1 MTNVGIKLSLDSA
14 EAVASANEMAR
25 AFKGM
30 SSAMASAAEG
40 GDPQKA
46 REYAQAMKSIKNL
59 QDPNSGPVGRGGPQG
74 RMQNGALSVV
84 NSMPGYVNTL
94 GRGDLAGA
102 SISASRDISGGVR
115 GAGRDVLSDDKNSGL
130 GKALMGVG
138 IGGAVIAGLAAGANA
153 IAEQWEK
160 VREASMGLTASLEN
174 VAGGAEENG
183 KKILQAFASAA
194 EAANKWGYSAE
205 EGMASVKGLSKY
217 GLTRESGV
225 YSASENVFHFAR
237 TTDVDRS
244 LLEQVK
250 GGASRYGKGANA
262 LEYTFGGL
270 QSAGMGKGQ
279 YAEYLQI
286 LSKMFEDSLSRG
298 VVKGYDKL
306 SGNMALMNKI
316 GGGNNPLWQGE
327 QGYSRFQSMNNGVVN
342 ATSLSSLTDVMT
354 YKAAK
359 SLLGKGASI
368 TDTMMMMEGG
378 ITPELMKK
386 QVGQIFSNLGHDQTT
401 VNGALKNMY
410 GLNWTGA
417 ETVRQFMEKGDYA
430 GATALIKDP
439 GKFESDDLRAL
450 RLQEKVSTD
459 VAVIGSTFAGYKTDL
474 MSKLESMTST
484 LVYAIK
490 GDIRSDLRPGEI
502 LSGLY
507 SGSET
512 KISNKARSIFDEG
525 LKMDSKE
532 QRYQQTVEIMK
543 ELQGLTPEEFARFNR
558 DNMVN
563 PNGNLDDYRVWHEAY
578 KQALKKIKTMDPSK
592 LQNQSEG
599 GIYNGSASTSILS
612 DKNTSWGAKG
622 YITRGR
628 IGEGTEEE
636 KAFNKYVSSQ
646 LEDKLKT
653 PQSQIDFFKSDEAN
667 KFFDTLN
674 FKRSDG
680 VLDKNDT
687 EVLIKML
694 KELLDS
700 YQVKDSNGKVIG
712 MGPALQANTDAIN
725 ALIPKM
731 DTLTIVRDDGYSA

>member
-1 MTNVGIKLSLDSA
+1 VTNVGIKLSLDSA

-46 REYAQAMKSIKNL
+46 REYAQAMKSIQNL
-59 QDPNSGPVGRGGPQG
+59 QDPNGGPGGRVGQQG

-183 KKILQAFASAA
+183 KKIIHAFASAA
-194 EAANKWGYSAE
+194 EAANKWGYSSE
-205 EGMASVKGLSKY
+205 EGVANAKALSKY
-217 GLTRESGV
+217 GLTEKSGV
-225 YSASENVFHFAR
+225 YSASENVFKFAR

-270 QSAGMGKGQ
+270 QSAGMQKGQ

-342 ATSLSSLTDVMT
+342 ATNLSSLTDVMT

-386 QVGQIFSNLGHDQTT
+386 QAGQIFSNLGHDQTT

-502 LSGLY
+502 LSGVFGRVEQSGRQKGFATDYLSEKAASVF
-507 SGSET
+507 SGSLSKGSDTEEYIRMSALG
-512 KISNKARSIFDEG
+512 KKLKG
-525 LKMDSKE
+525 LTSE
-532 QRYQQTVEIMK
+532 QREYANWHNLFNPSGDTSDWRSWASAGEKGLLTLEGMKNIPSAPKIHEPDNPLYVGKKGSYVDHGGYVDTYMK
-543 ELQGLTPEEFARFNR
+543 EA
-558 DNMVN
+558 
-563 PNGNLDDYRVWHEAY
+563 LDY
-578 KQALKKIKTMDPSK
+578 KF
-592 LQNQSEG
+592 
-599 GIYNGSASTSILS
+599 TSQKQK
-612 DKNTSWGAKG
+612 D
-622 YITRGR
+622 
-628 IGEGTEEE
+628 
-636 KAFNKYVSSQ
+636 AFNS
-646 LEDKLKT
+646 
-653 PQSQIDFFKSDEAN
+653 SDEAKTFMN
-667 KFFDTLN
+667 L
-674 FKRSDG
+674 
-680 VLDKNDT
+680 LKNDRSNGVDSS
-687 EVLIKML
+687 EYKYLIEAFREML
-694 KELLDS
+694 QN
-700 YQVKDSNGKVIG
+700 YQVKDSNGSIIG
-712 MGPALQANTDAIN
+712 MGSALQANTDAIK